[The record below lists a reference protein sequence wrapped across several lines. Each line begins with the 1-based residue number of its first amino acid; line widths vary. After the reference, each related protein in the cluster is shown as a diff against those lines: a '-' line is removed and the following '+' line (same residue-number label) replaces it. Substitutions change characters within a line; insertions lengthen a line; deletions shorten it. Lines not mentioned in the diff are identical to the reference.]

1 MSSKKNVIQDAYK
14 SGLSNL
20 SGSGALKGLG
30 LASLVTR
37 VKSPTDLTKYLMT
50 GANLI
55 NTAGKVRGA
64 IDKANNASSKTSD
77 AGITN
82 PTEIPTAVY
91 PTVTPRANYS
101 DMYSAYEQA
110 MNARANAYN
119 AMSNAEAKD
128 VARQLQI
135 IGNQNKN
142 ALYGTQGVRGQDVSE
157 TSLLQN
163 EMSTGTTQSGV
174 RSAYDTAMR
183 EVGMSKDQNL
193 AETDR
198 LMGNQQVNY
207 ENQRQEL
214 ANQYLRDVDDFNRQ
228 KENNAELKAISDKA
242 NDTIYKQQ
250 AFEDFGTDYS
260 TVKAYNKAISKLKRD
275 KTPSNDWK
283 INYLREKRDAL
294 QKEVDKQKLA
304 AQKNAYSK
312 SLTKYKS
319 TDQIDRAIA
328 KILSDGN
335 TSNDWKLP
343 YLNKYRTILNRQE
356 VAARKAAKAAKKGR
370 SKSKGGGGGT
380 DDDNKTNGANA
391 IENAAIEF
399 VNNNKGVTVNSAT
412 VDYYLATTDYNQAQ
426 KEAFKAYMQKH
437 GAGYTRRR

>member
-30 LASLVTR
+30 LASLVTNAT
-37 VKSPTDLTKYLMT
+37 SPTDLTKYLMT

-55 NTAGKVRGA
+55 NTAGKVRSA

-77 AGITN
+77 AGVIN

-119 AMSNAEAKD
+119 AMSNAETKD

-228 KENNAELKAISDKA
+228 KEYNAELKAISDKA

-370 SKSKGGGGGT
+370 SKGGGGG
-380 DDDNKTNGANA
+380 KSKSSS
-391 IENAAIEF
+391 
-399 VNNNKGVTVNSAT
+399 NNNNNNNNNGNNKKKKKDKYAGVSLDSSNKFNVNYFNTPANF
-412 VDYYLATTDYNQAQ
+412 DEINRAL
-426 KEAFKAYMQKH
+426 KKIK
-437 GAGYTRRR
+437 

>member
-30 LASLVTR
+30 LASLVTKA
-37 VKSPTDLTKYLMT
+37 KSPTDLTKYLTT

-55 NTAGKVRGA
+55 NTVGKVRSA

-77 AGITN
+77 AGVTN
-82 PTEIPTAVY
+82 PNEIPTTVY
-91 PTVTPRANYS
+91 PTATPRANYS

-119 AMSNAEAKD
+119 AMSNAETKD

-370 SKSKGGGGGT
+370 SKGGGGG
-380 DDDNKTNGANA
+380 KSSSKS
-391 IENAAIEF
+391 
-399 VNNNKGVTVNSAT
+399 NNNNNNNNNNNGNNKKKKKDKYAGVSLDSSNKFNVNYFNTPANF
-412 VDYYLATTDYNQAQ
+412 DEINRAL
-426 KEAFKAYMQKH
+426 KKIK
-437 GAGYTRRR
+437 

>member
-1 MSSKKNVIQDAYK
+1 M
-14 SGLSNL
+14 
-20 SGSGALKGLG
+20 
-30 LASLVTR
+30 
-37 VKSPTDLTKYLMT
+37 
-50 GANLI
+50 
-55 NTAGKVRGA
+55 
-64 IDKANNASSKTSD
+64 
-77 AGITN
+77 
-82 PTEIPTAVY
+82 
-91 PTVTPRANYS
+91 
-101 DMYSAYEQA
+101 
-110 MNARANAYN
+110 
-119 AMSNAEAKD
+119 
-128 VARQLQI
+128 
-135 IGNQNKN
+135 
-142 ALYGTQGVRGQDVSE
+142 RGQDVSE

-228 KENNAELKAISDKA
+228 KEYNAELKAISDKA

-283 INYLREKRDAL
+283 IEYLRTERDKL
-294 QKEVDKQKLA
+294 KKEVDKKKLA

-356 VAARKAAKAAKKGR
+356 VAARKAA
-370 SKSKGGGGGT
+370 T
-380 DDDNKTNGANA
+380 
-391 IENAAIEF
+391 IIIM
-399 VNNNKGVTVNSAT
+399 
-412 VDYYLATTDYNQAQ
+412 ATT
-426 KEAFKAYMQKH
+426 
-437 GAGYTRRR
+437 RRKRKINMREFH

>member
-30 LASLVTR
+30 LASLVTK

-55 NTAGKVRGA
+55 NTAGKVRTA
-64 IDKANNASSKTSD
+64 MDKANNASSKTSA
-77 AGITN
+77 AGVTN
-82 PTEIPTAVY
+82 PTEIPTTVY

-119 AMSNAEAKD
+119 AMSNAEAAD
-128 VARQLQI
+128 IARQLQI

-198 LMGNQQVNY
+198 LMGNQQANY

-228 KENNAELKAISDKA
+228 KEYNAELKAISDKA

-370 SKSKGGGGGT
+370 SKGGGKSKSGS
-380 DDDNKTNGANA
+380 KS
-391 IENAAIEF
+391 
-399 VNNNKGVTVNSAT
+399 NNNNNNNNNNGNNKKKKKDKYAGVSLDSSNKFNVNYFNTPANF
-412 VDYYLATTDYNQAQ
+412 DEINRAL
-426 KEAFKAYMQKH
+426 KKIK
-437 GAGYTRRR
+437 

>member
-30 LASLVTR
+30 LASLVTKA
-37 VKSPTDLTKYLMT
+37 KSPTDLTKYLTT
-50 GANLI
+50 GANLL
-55 NTAGKVRGA
+55 NTVGKVRTA
-64 IDKANNASSKTSD
+64 IDKANNASIKTSD

-119 AMSNAEAKD
+119 AMSNAETKD

-142 ALYGTQGVRGQDVSE
+142 ALYGTQGARGQDVSE

-228 KENNAELKAISDKA
+228 KEYNAELKAISDKA
-242 NDTIYKQQ
+242 NEKIYEQQ

-370 SKSKGGGGGT
+370 RKGGGGGT
-380 DDDNKTNGANA
+380 DDGGKGDKTKVKRDEKVREKALKDLKGPISIDSTNMWNFYYHD
-391 IENAAIEF
+391 AAI
-399 VNNNKGVTVNSAT
+399 NKKN
-412 VDYYLATTDYNQAQ
+412 
-426 KEAFKAYMQKH
+426 K
-437 GAGYTRRR
+437 

>member
-30 LASLVTR
+30 LASLVTK
-37 VKSPTDLTKYLMT
+37 VKSPTDLTKYLTT
-50 GANLI
+50 GANLL
-55 NTAGKVRGA
+55 NTVGKVRTA
-64 IDKANNASSKTSD
+64 IDKANNASIKTSD
-77 AGITN
+77 AGVTN
-82 PTEIPTAVY
+82 PTEIPTTVY

-110 MNARANAYN
+110 MNDRANAYN
-119 AMSNAEAKD
+119 AQSNAEAAD
-128 VARQLQI
+128 IARQLQI

-228 KENNAELKAISDKA
+228 KEYNAELKAISDKA

-312 SLTKYKS
+312 SLSKYKS

-335 TSNDWKLP
+335 TSNDWKLS
-343 YLNKYRTILNRQE
+343 YLNKYRTILNRRE

-370 SKSKGGGGGT
+370 SKSKGGGGG
-380 DDDNKTNGANA
+380 KSSSKS
-391 IENAAIEF
+391 
-399 VNNNKGVTVNSAT
+399 NNNNNNNNGNNKKKKKDKYAGVSLDSSNKFNVNYFNTPANF
-412 VDYYLATTDYNQAQ
+412 DEINRAL
-426 KEAFKAYMQKH
+426 KKIK
-437 GAGYTRRR
+437 

>member
-30 LASLVTR
+30 LASLVTK
-37 VKSPTDLTKYLMT
+37 VKTPTDLTKYLTT
-50 GANLI
+50 GAKLL
-55 NTAGKVRGA
+55 NTVGKVTSA
-64 IDKANNASSKTSD
+64 VDKAKNASSKTSA
-77 AGITN
+77 AGVAN

-193 AETDR
+193 ADTDR
-198 LMGNQQVNY
+198 LLGNQQVSY
-207 ENQRQEL
+207 ENQLQDL
-214 ANQYLRDVDDFNRQ
+214 ANQYLRDTDDFNRQ
-228 KENNAELKAISDKA
+228 KEYNAELKAISDKA

-294 QKEVDKQKLA
+294 KKEVDKQKLA
-304 AQKNAYSK
+304 AAKNNFSK
-312 SLTKYKS
+312 TLTKYKS

-370 SKSKGGGGGT
+370 SKGGGT
-380 DDDNKTNGANA
+380 DDGGKDDKTKVKRDEKVREKALKDLKGPISIDSTNMWNFYYHD
-391 IENAAIEF
+391 AAI
-399 VNNNKGVTVNSAT
+399 NKKN
-412 VDYYLATTDYNQAQ
+412 
-426 KEAFKAYMQKH
+426 K
-437 GAGYTRRR
+437 

>member
-1 MSSKKNVIQDAYK
+1 MANNLQKAYISGLAGLTK
-14 SGLSNL
+14 GGNLSGLS
-20 SGSGALKGLG
+20 GLV
-30 LASLVTR
+30 S
-37 VKSPTDLTKYLMT
+37 SPTDLTKYLST
-50 GANLI
+50 G
-55 NTAGKVRGA
+55 GKLLNA
-64 IDKANNASSKTSD
+64 MKKTTNAMNKAKEASSKANAATGNASD
-77 AGITN
+77 TAQ
-82 PTEIPTAVY
+82 IPTAVY

-119 AMSNAEAKD
+119 AQSNAEAAD
-128 VARQLQI
+128 IARQLQI

-198 LMGNQQVNY
+198 LMGNQQANY

-228 KENNAELKAISDKA
+228 KEYNAELKAISDKA

-370 SKSKGGGGGT
+370 GKGGGGG
-380 DDDNKTNGANA
+380 KSKSRS
-391 IENAAIEF
+391 
-399 VNNNKGVTVNSAT
+399 NNNNNNNNNNNGNNKKKKKDKYAGVSLDSSNKFNVNYFNTPANF
-412 VDYYLATTDYNQAQ
+412 DEINRAL
-426 KEAFKAYMQKH
+426 KKIK
-437 GAGYTRRR
+437 

>member
-1 MSSKKNVIQDAYK
+1 MSIKKDTIQNAYK
-14 SGLSNL
+14 A
-20 SGSGALKGLG
+20 GSTRQYPNMPLAQEEYLK
-30 LASLVTR
+30 
-37 VKSPTDLTKYLMT
+37 TKKQQQAAAFPAAVP
-50 GANLI
+50 AN
-55 NTAGKVRGA
+55 
-64 IDKANNASSKTSD
+64 S
-77 AGITN
+77 
-82 PTEIPTAVY
+82 
-91 PTVTPRANYS
+91 YS

-110 MNARANAYN
+110 MNDRANAYN

-157 TSLLQN
+157 TSLLRN

-214 ANQYLRDVDDFNRQ
+214 ANQYIRDADDFKNSVAHNKRLAEVDNETALRQIQ
-228 KENNAELKAISDKA
+228 KEMFV
-242 NDTIYKQQ
+242 NDTSEMKTI
-250 AFEDFGTDYS
+250 
-260 TVKAYNKAISKLKRD
+260 KAYNRAIKQLKKD
-275 KTPSNDWK
+275 GDATNDWK

-294 QKEVDKQKLA
+294 QVEVDKQKLA

-356 VAARKAAKAAKKGR
+356 VAARKAAKAAKKGSSR
-370 SKSKGGGGGT
+370 SKSGGKSKSGS
-380 DDDNKTNGANA
+380 KS
-391 IENAAIEF
+391 
-399 VNNNKGVTVNSAT
+399 NNNNNNNNNNNGNNKKKKKDKYAGVSLDSSNKFNVNYFNTPANF
-412 VDYYLATTDYNQAQ
+412 DEINRAL
-426 KEAFKAYMQKH
+426 KKIK
-437 GAGYTRRR
+437 

>member
-1 MSSKKNVIQDAYK
+1 MAKNKVKASGLAEEVVTSKGTTTK
-14 SGLSNL
+14 SGV
-20 SGSGALKGLG
+20 GSAINEAYGIAN
-30 LASLVTR
+30 R
-37 VKSPTDLTKYLMT
+37 VKAKARKNNSVGASAT
-50 GANLI
+50 GTLGSLAQGDSFLPE
-55 NTAGKVRGA
+55 TVV
-64 IDKANNASSKTSD
+64 
-77 AGITN
+77 
-82 PTEIPTAVY
+82 PTAVY

-163 EMSTGTTQSGV
+163 EMSTGNTQGSV
-174 RSAYDTAMR
+174 RSAYDSAMR
-183 EVGMSKDQNL
+183 EVGMAKDQNL
-193 AETDR
+193 ADTDR
-198 LMGNQQVNY
+198 LLGNQQASY
-207 ENQRQEL
+207 ENQLQDL
-214 ANQYLRDVDDFNRQ
+214 ANQYLRDTDDLKRQ
-228 KENNAELKAISDKA
+228 QEYDAELKAISDKA
-242 NDTIYKQQ
+242 NDTIYEQQ

-275 KTPSNDWK
+275 GDPSNDWK
-283 INYLREKRDAL
+283 IEYLRTERDKL
-294 QKEVDKQKLA
+294 KKEVDKKKLA
-304 AQKNAYSK
+304 EQKNKYSK
-312 SLTKYKS
+312 SLSKYKS

-328 KILSDGN
+328 AILSDGD
-335 TSNDWKLP
+335 TTNDWKLS
-343 YLNKYRTILNRQE
+343 YLNKYRTILNRKE
-356 VAARKAAKAAKKGR
+356 VAARKAAKAAKKKSK
-370 SKSKGGGGGT
+370 SKSKGGGGDDGGGT
-380 DDDNKTNGANA
+380 SGANA
-391 IENAAIEF
+391 IENAAIDF

>member
-30 LASLVTR
+30 LASLVTKA
-37 VKSPTDLTKYLMT
+37 KSPTDLTKYLTT
-50 GANLI
+50 GANLL
-55 NTAGKVRGA
+55 NTVGKVRTA

-77 AGITN
+77 AGVTN

-228 KENNAELKAISDKA
+228 KEYNAELKAISDKA

-283 INYLREKRDAL
+283 IEYLRTERDKL
-294 QKEVDKQKLA
+294 KKEVDKKKLA

-370 SKSKGGGGGT
+370 GKGGGGG
-380 DDDNKTNGANA
+380 KSSSKS
-391 IENAAIEF
+391 
-399 VNNNKGVTVNSAT
+399 NNNNNNNNNNGNNKKKKKDKYAGVSLDSSNKFNVNYFNTPANF
-412 VDYYLATTDYNQAQ
+412 DEINRAL
-426 KEAFKAYMQKH
+426 KKIK
-437 GAGYTRRR
+437 

>member
-20 SGSGALKGLG
+20 SGSGALKGSG
-30 LASLVTR
+30 LASLVTK

-50 GANLI
+50 GANLL
-55 NTAGKVRGA
+55 NTVGKVRTA

-77 AGITN
+77 AGVTN

-119 AMSNAEAKD
+119 AMSNAEAAD
-128 VARQLQI
+128 IARQLQI

-228 KENNAELKAISDKA
+228 KEYNAELKAISDKA

-319 TDQIDRAIA
+319 TNQIDRAIA

-370 SKSKGGGGGT
+370 GKGGGGG
-380 DDDNKTNGANA
+380 KSRS
-391 IENAAIEF
+391 
-399 VNNNKGVTVNSAT
+399 NNNNNNNNNNGNNKKKKKDKYAGVSLDSSNKFNVNYFNTPANF
-412 VDYYLATTDYNQAQ
+412 DEINRAL
-426 KEAFKAYMQKH
+426 KKIK
-437 GAGYTRRR
+437 

>member
-1 MSSKKNVIQDAYK
+1 MSIKKDTIQNAYK
-14 SGLSNL
+14 AGTTRQYPNMPL
-20 SGSGALKGLG
+20 AQEEYLK
-30 LASLVTR
+30 
-37 VKSPTDLTKYLMT
+37 TKKQQQAAAFPAAIP
-50 GANLI
+50 AN
-55 NTAGKVRGA
+55 
-64 IDKANNASSKTSD
+64 S
-77 AGITN
+77 
-82 PTEIPTAVY
+82 
-91 PTVTPRANYS
+91 YS

-110 MNARANAYN
+110 MNDRANAYN
-119 AMSNAEAKD
+119 AMSNAETKD

-207 ENQRQEL
+207 ENQRQAL

-228 KENNAELKAISDKA
+228 KEYNAELKAISDKA

-294 QKEVDKQKLA
+294 QVEVDKQKLA

-312 SLTKYKS
+312 SLSKYKS
-319 TDQIDRAIA
+319 TDQIDKAIA
-328 KILSDGN
+328 AILSDGD
-335 TSNDWKLP
+335 TTNDWKLS
-343 YLNKYRTILNRQE
+343 YLNKYRTILNRKE
-356 VAARKAAKAAKKGR
+356 VAARKAAKAAKKKSK
-370 SKSKGGGGGT
+370 SKSKGG
-380 DDDNKTNGANA
+380 
-391 IENAAIEF
+391 
-399 VNNNKGVTVNSAT
+399 NNNNNNNNDNGDNNKKKKKDKYAGVSLDSSNKFNVNYFNTPANF
-412 VDYYLATTDYNQAQ
+412 DEINRAL
-426 KEAFKAYMQKH
+426 KKIK
-437 GAGYTRRR
+437 

>member
-30 LASLVTR
+30 LASLVTKA
-37 VKSPTDLTKYLMT
+37 KSPTDLTKYLTT
-50 GANLI
+50 GANLL
-55 NTAGKVRGA
+55 NTVGKVRSA
-64 IDKANNASSKTSD
+64 IDKANNASIKTSD

-207 ENQRQEL
+207 ENQRREL

-228 KENNAELKAISDKA
+228 KEYNAELKAISDKA

-370 SKSKGGGGGT
+370 SKSKGGGGG
-380 DDDNKTNGANA
+380 KSSSKS
-391 IENAAIEF
+391 
-399 VNNNKGVTVNSAT
+399 NNNNNNNNNNNGNNKKKKKDKYAGVSLDSSNKFNVNYFNTPANF
-412 VDYYLATTDYNQAQ
+412 DKINRAL
-426 KEAFKAYMQKH
+426 KKIK
-437 GAGYTRRR
+437 

>member
-30 LASLVTR
+30 LASLVT
-37 VKSPTDLTKYLMT
+37 KATSPTDLTKYLMT

-55 NTAGKVRGA
+55 NTAGKVRSA

-77 AGITN
+77 AEVTS

-119 AMSNAEAKD
+119 AMSNAETKD

-228 KENNAELKAISDKA
+228 KEYNAELKAISDKA

-283 INYLREKRDAL
+283 IEYLRTERDKL
-294 QKEVDKQKLA
+294 KKEVDKKKLA

-370 SKSKGGGGGT
+370 SKGGGKSKSGS
-380 DDDNKTNGANA
+380 NKKKKKDKYAGVSLDSSNKFNVNYFNTPANFDEINRA
-391 IENAAIEF
+391 LKKI
-399 VNNNKGVTVNSAT
+399 K
-412 VDYYLATTDYNQAQ
+412 
-426 KEAFKAYMQKH
+426 
-437 GAGYTRRR
+437 

>member
-30 LASLVTR
+30 LASLVTK
-37 VKSPTDLTKYLMT
+37 VKSPTDLTKYLTT
-50 GANLI
+50 GAKLLD
-55 NTAGKVRGA
+55 TVGKVTSA
-64 IDKANNASSKTSD
+64 VDKAKNASSKTS
-77 AGITN
+77 AAEIAN

-163 EMSTGTTQSGV
+163 ELSTGNTQGGV
-174 RSAYDTAMR
+174 RSAYDSAMR
-183 EVGMSKDQNL
+183 EVGMAKDQNL
-193 AETDR
+193 AETNR
-198 LMGNQQVNY
+198 LLGNQQVSY
-207 ENQRQEL
+207 ENQLQDI
-214 ANQYLRDVDDFNRQ
+214 ANQYLRDTDDFKRQ
-228 KENNAELKAISDKA
+228 QKYNAELKSISDKA

-250 AFEDFGTDYS
+250 AFEDFGTNYS

-275 KTPSNDWK
+275 GDPSNDWK

-294 QKEVDKQKLA
+294 KKEVDKQKLA
-304 AQKNAYSK
+304 DAKNKYSK
-312 SLTKYKS
+312 SLSKYKS

-328 KILSDGN
+328 AILSDGD
-335 TSNDWKLP
+335 TTNDWKLS
-343 YLNKYRTILNRQE
+343 YLNKYRTILNRKE
-356 VAARKAAKAAKKGR
+356 VAARKAAKAAKKKSK
-370 SKSKGGGGGT
+370 SKSKGGGGDDGGGT
-380 DDDNKTNGANA
+380 SGANA
-391 IENAAIEF
+391 IENAAIDF

>member
-30 LASLVTR
+30 LASLVTKA
-37 VKSPTDLTKYLMT
+37 KSPTDLTKYLTT
-50 GANLI
+50 GANLL
-55 NTAGKVRGA
+55 NTVGKVRTA
-64 IDKANNASSKTSD
+64 IDKANNASIKTSD

-228 KENNAELKAISDKA
+228 KEYNAELKAISDKA
-242 NDTIYKQQ
+242 NEKIYEQQ

-335 TSNDWKLP
+335 TSNDWKLS
-343 YLNKYRTILNRQE
+343 YLNKYRTILNRRE

-370 SKSKGGGGGT
+370 SKSKGGGGG
-380 DDDNKTNGANA
+380 KSSSKS
-391 IENAAIEF
+391 
-399 VNNNKGVTVNSAT
+399 NNNNNNNNNNNGNNKKKKKDKYAGVSLDSSNKFNVNYFNTPANF
-412 VDYYLATTDYNQAQ
+412 DEINRAL
-426 KEAFKAYMQKH
+426 KKIK
-437 GAGYTRRR
+437 

>member
-1 MSSKKNVIQDAYK
+1 MSIKKDTIQNAYK
-14 SGLSNL
+14 AGNTRQYPNMPL
-20 SGSGALKGLG
+20 AQEEYLK
-30 LASLVTR
+30 
-37 VKSPTDLTKYLMT
+37 TKKQQQAAAFPAAVP
-50 GANLI
+50 AN
-55 NTAGKVRGA
+55 
-64 IDKANNASSKTSD
+64 S
-77 AGITN
+77 
-82 PTEIPTAVY
+82 
-91 PTVTPRANYS
+91 YS

-110 MNARANAYN
+110 MNDRANAYN
-119 AMSNAEAKD
+119 AMSNAETKD

-228 KENNAELKAISDKA
+228 KEYNAELKAISDKA

-356 VAARKAAKAAKKGR
+356 VAARKAAKAAKKGK
-370 SKSKGGGGGT
+370 SKSKGGGGG
-380 DDDNKTNGANA
+380 KSSSKS
-391 IENAAIEF
+391 
-399 VNNNKGVTVNSAT
+399 NNNNNNNNNNNGNNKKKKKDKYAGVSLDSSNKFNVNYFNTPANF
-412 VDYYLATTDYNQAQ
+412 DEINRAL
-426 KEAFKAYMQKH
+426 KKIK
-437 GAGYTRRR
+437 

>member
-1 MSSKKNVIQDAYK
+1 MSIKKDTIQNAYK
-14 SGLSNL
+14 AGTTRQYPNMPL
-20 SGSGALKGLG
+20 AQEEYLK
-30 LASLVTR
+30 
-37 VKSPTDLTKYLMT
+37 TKKQQQAAVFPAAVP
-50 GANLI
+50 AN
-55 NTAGKVRGA
+55 
-64 IDKANNASSKTSD
+64 S
-77 AGITN
+77 
-82 PTEIPTAVY
+82 
-91 PTVTPRANYS
+91 YS

-110 MNARANAYN
+110 MNDRANAYN

-242 NDTIYKQQ
+242 NEKIYEQQ

-370 SKSKGGGGGT
+370 SKGGGGG
-380 DDDNKTNGANA
+380 KSSSKS
-391 IENAAIEF
+391 
-399 VNNNKGVTVNSAT
+399 NNNNNNNNNNNGNNKKRKKDKYAGVSLDSSNKFNVNYFNTPANF
-412 VDYYLATTDYNQAQ
+412 DEINRAL
-426 KEAFKAYMQKH
+426 KKIK
-437 GAGYTRRR
+437 

>member
-30 LASLVTR
+30 LASLVT
-37 VKSPTDLTKYLMT
+37 KATSPTDLTKYLMT

-55 NTAGKVRGA
+55 NTAGKVRSA

-77 AGITN
+77 AEVTN

-119 AMSNAEAKD
+119 AMSNAETKD

-228 KENNAELKAISDKA
+228 KEYNAELKAISDKA

-356 VAARKAAKAAKKGR
+356 VAARKAAKAAKKSR
-370 SKSKGGGGGT
+370 SKGGGGGT
-380 DDDNKTNGANA
+380 DGGGKDDKTKIKRDEKVREKALKDLKGPISIDSTNMWNFYYHD
-391 IENAAIEF
+391 AAI
-399 VNNNKGVTVNSAT
+399 NKKN
-412 VDYYLATTDYNQAQ
+412 
-426 KEAFKAYMQKH
+426 K
-437 GAGYTRRR
+437 

>member
-1 MSSKKNVIQDAYK
+1 MSIKKDTIQNAYK
-14 SGLSNL
+14 A
-20 SGSGALKGLG
+20 GSTRQYPNMPLAQEEYLK
-30 LASLVTR
+30 
-37 VKSPTDLTKYLMT
+37 TKKQQQAAAFPAAVPANSYL
-50 GANLI
+50 
-55 NTAGKVRGA
+55 
-64 IDKANNASSKTSD
+64 
-77 AGITN
+77 
-82 PTEIPTAVY
+82 
-91 PTVTPRANYS
+91 

-110 MNARANAYN
+110 MNDRANAYN
-119 AMSNAEAKD
+119 AMSNAETKD

-198 LMGNQQVNY
+198 LMGNQQANY

-370 SKSKGGGGGT
+370 SKGGGGGT
-380 DDDNKTNGANA
+380 DDNDNKTNGANA

-412 VDYYLATTDYNQAQ
+412 VDYYLATTDYNQSQ

>member
-20 SGSGALKGLG
+20 SGSGALKGSG
-30 LASLVTR
+30 LASLVTK
-37 VKSPTDLTKYLMT
+37 VKSPTDLTKYLTT
-50 GANLI
+50 GANLL
-55 NTAGKVRGA
+55 NTVGKVRTA

-228 KENNAELKAISDKA
+228 KEYNAELKAISDKA

-275 KTPSNDWK
+275 KTTSNDWK

-356 VAARKAAKAAKKGR
+356 VAARKAAKAAKKKSK
-370 SKSKGGGGGT
+370 SKSKGGGGDDGGGT
-380 DDDNKTNGANA
+380 SGANA
-391 IENAAIEF
+391 IENAAIDF

>member
-30 LASLVTR
+30 LASLVTKA
-37 VKSPTDLTKYLMT
+37 KSPTDLTKYLTT
-50 GANLI
+50 GAKLLD
-55 NTAGKVRGA
+55 TVGKVTSA
-64 IDKANNASSKTSD
+64 VDKAKNASSKTSA
-77 AGITN
+77 AGVAN

-91 PTVTPRANYS
+91 PTVTPRTNYS

-228 KENNAELKAISDKA
+228 KEYNAELKAISDKA

-275 KTPSNDWK
+275 KNPSNDWK
-283 INYLREKRDAL
+283 IEYLRTERDKL
-294 QKEVDKQKLA
+294 KKEVDKKKLA

-312 SLTKYKS
+312 TLTKYKS

-343 YLNKYRTILNRQE
+343 YLNKYRTILNRKE

-370 SKSKGGGGGT
+370 GKGGGGGT
-380 DDDNKTNGANA
+380 YDGGKDDKTKVKRNEKVREKALKDLKGPISIDSTNMW
-391 IENAAIEF
+391 NFYYHDAAI
-399 VNNNKGVTVNSAT
+399 NKKN
-412 VDYYLATTDYNQAQ
+412 
-426 KEAFKAYMQKH
+426 K
-437 GAGYTRRR
+437 

>member
-1 MSSKKNVIQDAYK
+1 MAKNKVKASGLAEEVVTSKGTTTK
-14 SGLSNL
+14 SGV
-20 SGSGALKGLG
+20 GSAINEAYGIAN
-30 LASLVTR
+30 R
-37 VKSPTDLTKYLMT
+37 VKAKARKNNSVGASAT
-50 GANLI
+50 GTLGSLAQGDSFLPE
-55 NTAGKVRGA
+55 TVV
-64 IDKANNASSKTSD
+64 
-77 AGITN
+77 
-82 PTEIPTAVY
+82 PTAVY

-163 EMSTGTTQSGV
+163 EMSTGNTQGGV
-174 RSAYDTAMR
+174 RSAYDSAMR
-183 EVGMSKDQNL
+183 EVGMAKDQNL
-193 AETDR
+193 ADTDR
-198 LMGNQQVNY
+198 LLGNQQVSY
-207 ENQRQEL
+207 ENQLQDL
-214 ANQYLRDVDDFNRQ
+214 ANQYLRDTDDFNRQ
-228 KENNAELKAISDKA
+228 KEYNAELKAISDKA
-242 NDTIYKQQ
+242 NDTIYEQQ

-275 KTPSNDWK
+275 GDPSNDWK
-283 INYLREKRDAL
+283 IEYLRTERDKLKKA
-294 QKEVDKQKLA
+294 EDKKKLA

-312 SLTKYKS
+312 SLSKYKS

-328 KILSDGN
+328 AILSDGD
-335 TSNDWKLP
+335 TTNDWKLS
-343 YLNKYRTILNRQE
+343 YLNKYRTILNRKE
-356 VAARKAAKAAKKGR
+356 VAARKAAKAAKKKSK
-370 SKSKGGGGGT
+370 SKSKGGGGDDGGGT
-380 DDDNKTNGANA
+380 SGANA
-391 IENAAIEF
+391 IENAAIDF

>member
-30 LASLVTR
+30 LASLVTKA
-37 VKSPTDLTKYLMT
+37 KSPTDLTKYLTT
-50 GANLI
+50 GANLL
-55 NTAGKVRGA
+55 NTVGKVRTA

-77 AGITN
+77 AGVTN

-228 KENNAELKAISDKA
+228 KEYNAELKAISDKA

-356 VAARKAAKAAKKGR
+356 VAARKAAKAAKKSR
-370 SKSKGGGGGT
+370 SKSKGGGGG
-380 DDDNKTNGANA
+380 KSSSKS
-391 IENAAIEF
+391 
-399 VNNNKGVTVNSAT
+399 NNNNNNNNNNNGNNKKKKKDKYAGVSLDSSNKFNVNYFNTPANF
-412 VDYYLATTDYNQAQ
+412 DEINRAL
-426 KEAFKAYMQKH
+426 KKIK
-437 GAGYTRRR
+437 

>member
-30 LASLVTR
+30 LASLVTK
-37 VKSPTDLTKYLMT
+37 VKSPTDLTKYLTT
-50 GANLI
+50 GANLL
-55 NTAGKVRGA
+55 NTVGKVRTA
-64 IDKANNASSKTSD
+64 IDKANNASSKTSA
-77 AGITN
+77 AGVTN
-82 PTEIPTAVY
+82 PTEIPTTVY

-119 AMSNAEAKD
+119 AMSNAEAAD

-228 KENNAELKAISDKA
+228 KEYNAELKAISDKA

-312 SLTKYKS
+312 SLSKYKS

-370 SKSKGGGGGT
+370 SKGGGKSKSGS
-380 DDDNKTNGANA
+380 KS
-391 IENAAIEF
+391 
-399 VNNNKGVTVNSAT
+399 NNNNNNNNNNGNNKKKKKDKYAGVSLDSSNKFNVNYFNTPANF
-412 VDYYLATTDYNQAQ
+412 DEINRAL
-426 KEAFKAYMQKH
+426 KKIK
-437 GAGYTRRR
+437 

>member
-20 SGSGALKGLG
+20 SGSGALKGSG
-30 LASLVTR
+30 LASLVTK

-50 GANLI
+50 GANLL
-55 NTAGKVRGA
+55 NTVGKVRTA

-77 AGITN
+77 AGVTN

-119 AMSNAEAKD
+119 AMSNAEAAD
-128 VARQLQI
+128 IARQLQI

-228 KENNAELKAISDKA
+228 KEYNAELKAISDKA

-319 TDQIDRAIA
+319 TNQIDRAIA

-356 VAARKAAKAAKKGR
+356 VAARKAAKAA
-370 SKSKGGGGGT
+370 
-380 DDDNKTNGANA
+380 
-391 IENAAIEF
+391 
-399 VNNNKGVTVNSAT
+399 
-412 VDYYLATTDYNQAQ
+412 
-426 KEAFKAYMQKH
+426 
-437 GAGYTRRR
+437 